1 MQIDKKTIKT
11 LILGIMG
18 CIFLYWFLNDMERV
32 KAIAGSILSMLQPF
46 LVGAC
51 IAFILNVP
59 LRAIEKQIR
68 RVPKLPA
75 DRSIAILLTLTC
87 MGLVVAL
94 VF

>member
-46 LVGAC
+46 LVNMQVRTLARSPSRRKRC
-51 IAFILNVP
+51 SRTFLKAP
-59 LRAIEKQIR
+59 LRLVRQI
-68 RVPKLPA
+68 
-75 DRSIAILLTLTC
+75 
-87 MGLVVAL
+87 
-94 VF
+94 